1 MHVLIEVSNIHMNT
15 SNTKNSIL
23 YFLLI
28 FGLLASYTSICA
40 QNDSINKNSNNKKFS
55 TFLDKQKKAD
65 GITIAIPEKTNPLFD
80 LNKTK
85 AIALKPL
92 SYYLNL
98 GSSSSSNSPSF
109 MSPRKV
115 DADVL
120 VQRNFNGK
128 DTSNPTLKSN
138 ASLGTIESST
148 KFVKIEFRDYGLVD
162 GDRVRIYLNQ
172 KVIDANI
179 TLKGLSAFIHIPLLK
194 GYNRIDF
201 KALNQGWVGPNTA
214 QFFVYN
220 DKGGL
225 IKKQEWNL
233 RTGAIA
239 TLGVIRY

>member
-1 MHVLIEVSNIHMNT
+1 MIT
-15 SNTKNSIL
+15 SNTQNR
-23 YFLLI
+23 FVTVLLVVSLI
-28 FGLLASYTSICA
+28 VSFSAVHA
-40 QNDSINKNSNNKKFS
+40 QNDTVKKNSKKS
-55 TFLDKQKKAD
+55 ISFLDAQKKAD
-65 GITIAIPEKTNPLFD
+65 GITIGIPEKTNPLFN

-98 GSSSSSNSPSF
+98 GSSNASNSPSF

-115 DADVL
+115 DSDVL

-138 ASLGTIESST
+138 TSLGTIESST

-172 KVIDANI
+172 QVIDANI
-179 TLKGLSAFIHIPLLK
+179 TLKGISSFIHIPLKK
-194 GYNRIDF
+194 GYNRIDI
-201 KALNQGWVGPNTA
+201 KALNQGRVGPNTA
-214 QFFVYN
+214 QFFVYD

-225 IKKQEWNL
+225 IKKQQWNL
-233 RTGAIA
+233 RTGTIA
-239 TLGVIRY
+239 TLGVVRY